1 MLSSFLPE
9 TRRGTWFLVATGF
22 LEAVTQQHQQPRN
35 LLHAKVEVPGKLQL
49 FQPSTLRR
57 RLSSSFWPFANMWR
71 EWLFHSGHCL
81 TPACVRALCSVLVID
96 VNWLAAWTPHHW
108 QDWKDIELVQVFV
121 LPAWHQLHQLFDAL
135 LIFSTEL
142 EQVTWFLVQLA
153 KGFLEA
159 VRQQHQRSK
168 NLLHTKVEVPGKL
181 QLFQPSTLRRRLS
194 SSFWPF
200 ANTETVERIVL
211 SQGSLLDT
219 CMCACGSLFRA
230 GKWCE
235 LTPCMNV
242 TSIGKAGKTLNKHK
256 SFCFQHAKARSAVS
270 SVLVIDMNWIAA
282 WTPHNWQDWQDIE
295 LAQVMQV
302 LKFFQHGNIC
312 SMLCSFLLG
321 TGTNNGL
328 VDRYEIPGSRHTAAS
343 ASKALPN
350 TASAKLKLSQL

>member
-1 MLSSFLPE
+1 MIPGSNRIPGSRNTAASATKESSSRE
-9 TRRGTWFLVATGF
+9 GWGAW
-22 LEAVTQQHQQPRN
+22 
-35 LLHAKVEVPGKLQL
+35 KLQL

-211 SQGSLLDT
+211 SQG
-219 CMCACGSLFRA
+219 
-230 GKWCE
+230 
-235 LTPCMNV
+235 LTPACV
-242 TSIGKAGKTLNKHK
+242 RVL
-256 SFCFQHAKARSAVS
+256 SFPC
-270 SVLVIDMNWIAA
+270 W
-282 WTPHNWQDWQDIE
+282 
-295 LAQVMQV
+295 
-302 LKFFQHGNIC
+302 
-312 SMLCSFLLG
+312 
-321 TGTNNGL
+321 
-328 VDRYEIPGSRHTAAS
+328 
-343 ASKALPN
+343 
-350 TASAKLKLSQL
+350 